1 MTTTTSPNAAPDTP
15 APLADVTR
23 DEASLRRF
31 LHGLPGVDQV
41 GVEQRAAA
49 LGTRS
54 IKKDAKR
61 WAIDTAISMV
71 DLTTLEGADTR
82 GKVRGLAAKALRPD
96 PERQDCPRVAA
107 VCVYPDMV
115 EAAVDALKGSA
126 VHVASVAT
134 GFPSGRTSREVK
146 LADTRLAVEYGADE
160 VDMVID
166 RGAFLEGR
174 YMDVFDEI
182 RAIKAA
188 CGEAHLKVILETGE
202 LATYD
207 NVRRASWLALLAGG
221 DFIKT
226 STGKVSPAAT
236 LPVTHVML
244 QAVHDWHEQT
254 GELRGVKPA
263 GGIRTAKDAIKY
275 LVAVHE
281 VAGEQWL
288 TPDLFRF
295 GASSLLNDLLL
306 QRRTQVD
313 GHYSGPDYVTVD

>member
-1 MTTTTSPNAAPDTP
+1 MTATTSTSAAPATP
-15 APLADVTR
+15 APLADATR
-23 DEASLRRF
+23 DDASLRRF
-31 LHGLPGVDQV
+31 LLGLPGVDQV
-41 GVEQRAAA
+41 GVEQRAAG

-82 GKVRGLAAKALRPD
+82 GKVRALAAKAVRPD
-96 PERQDCPRVAA
+96 PERQDAPRVAA

-115 EAAVDALKGSA
+115 ETAVEALKGSG

-134 GFPSGRTSREVK
+134 GFPAGRTSREIK
-146 LADTRLAVEYGADE
+146 LADTKIAVDAGAHE

-174 YMDVFDEI
+174 YMDVFQEI
-182 RAIKAA
+182 QAIKAA
-188 CGEAHLKVILETGE
+188 CGDAHLKVILETGE

-236 LPVTHVML
+236 LPVTHIML
-244 QAVHDWHEQT
+244 QAVHDWFVTT

-263 GGIRTAKDAIKY
+263 GGIRTTKDAIKY

>member
-1 MTTTTSPNAAPDTP
+1 MATATLPPG
-15 APLADVTR
+15 LADAAR
-23 DEASLRRF
+23 DDRSLRRF

-41 GVEQRAAA
+41 GVEQRAATLA
-49 LGTRS
+49 TRS
-54 IKKDAKR
+54 IKKDSKL

-71 DLTTLEGADTR
+71 DLTTLEGADTE
-82 GKVRGLAAKALRPD
+82 GKVRSLAAKARRPD
-96 PERQDCPRVAA
+96 PDHPDTPHVAA
-107 VCVYPDMV
+107 VCVYPDLAATAV
-115 EAAVDALKGSA
+115 EALAGTDVA
-126 VHVASVAT
+126 VASVAT
-134 GFPSGRTSREVK
+134 AFPSGRSSRDVK
-146 LADTRLAVEYGADE
+146 LADVALAVSAGATE

-166 RGAFLEGR
+166 RGAFLAGR
-174 YMDVFDEI
+174 YGQVFDEI
-182 RAIKAA
+182 KAVKEA
-188 CGEAHLKVILETGE
+188 CGTAHLKVILETGE

-244 QAVHDWHEQT
+244 QAVRDWHTAT

-263 GGIRTAKDAIKY
+263 GGIRTTKDAVRY

-281 VAGEQWL
+281 VAGPEWL
-288 TPDLFRF
+288 TPSLFRF

-306 QRRTQVD
+306 QRRTQRS
-313 GHYSGPDYVTVD
+313 GHYSGPDYLALD